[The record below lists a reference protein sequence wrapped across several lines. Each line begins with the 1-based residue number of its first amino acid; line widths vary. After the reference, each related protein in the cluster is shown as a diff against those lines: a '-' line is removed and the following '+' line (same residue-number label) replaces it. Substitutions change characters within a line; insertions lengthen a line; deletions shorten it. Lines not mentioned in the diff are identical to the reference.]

1 MNEEIKKKAW
11 ATKEAME
18 QVYDLKLWGN
28 NGSNF
33 YSGDGSHNP
42 DIVRPYIE
50 VVTTFLQSTEHQ
62 LVVCDLGCGDFNI
75 GKQLMKYAEKYIAV
89 DIVSSLISDNKEKFK
104 AENLEFLCLD
114 IAKDQLPKADCVILR
129 QVLQHLSN
137 AEIQSI
143 VEKLNN
149 FKYIILTEHL
159 PEGEFSPNKN
169 IISGQGIRLKKR
181 SGVNLLSPP
190 LNLKVKEE
198 AKLLLFNLGN
208 GKGVIAT
215 TLYRI

>member
-1 MNEEIKKKAW
+1 MNEKIKKKAW
-11 ATKEAME
+11 PTKEAME

-50 VVTTFLQSTEHQ
+50 VVTTFLQSTEQQ

-137 AEIQSI
+137 TEIQSI

-190 LNLKVKEE
+190 FNLKVKEE

>member
-1 MNEEIKKKAW
+1 MAKKYDLLDIPTTAPKGFDKKETKKKLEAIASTFTHRDAVRDKFRIEVYGEIKEKDSVEIK
-11 ATKEAME
+11 
-18 QVYDLKLWGN
+18 DL
-28 NGSNF
+28 S
-33 YSGDGSHNP
+33 
-42 DIVRPYIE
+42 
-50 VVTTFLQSTEHQ
+50 
-62 LVVCDLGCGDFNI
+62 
-75 GKQLMKYAEKYIAV
+75 
-89 DIVSSLISDNKEKFK
+89 
-104 AENLEFLCLD
+104 
-114 IAKDQLPKADCVILR
+114 KADCVILR

-190 LNLKVKEE
+190 FNLKVKEE